1 MVAIADRI
9 AAQAAEFDALI
20 QVWKAL
26 KALPPIVDD
35 NYEEYRV
42 RYEGAVHAFIR
53 RLIDNGRI
61 ALTFSEFAQAN
72 KARCVSHIGFNHELK
87 AWSASDWMTA
97 LCGEVGEAANVV
109 KKMNRVRDGMGHRNK
124 EAPGHLQAMLKA
136 ELGDV
141 GCYLDLVCQA
151 LGTTMEECI
160 REAFNNKSKEI
171 GCPIIV

>member
-1 MVAIADRI
+1 MVAIADRT
-9 AAQAAEFDALI
+9 AAQAAEFDALV

-35 NYEEYRV
+35 SYPEYRV
-42 RYEGAVHAFIR
+42 KYEGAIQAFIR

-72 KARCVSHIGFNHELK
+72 KARCVSRQGFGHELEL
-87 AWSASDWMTA
+87 WSASDWMVA
-97 LCGEVGEAANVV
+97 LCGEVGEAANLV
-109 KKMNRVRDGMGHRNK
+109 KKMNRIRDGIGHLNK
-124 EAPGHLQAMLKA
+124 EEPQRLRAMLKA

-141 GCYLDLVCQA
+141 GVYLDLVCQA
-151 LGTTMEECI
+151 HGTTMEECM

-171 GCPIIV
+171 GSPIIV